1 MVISIKNF
9 LFYATVLKK
18 KNVTKLVGQ
27 TVQAFKVLL
36 ELSHWELC
44 AFLYNLWNYIP
55 GGPWKSNAVLKNSFK
70 MVAIFCMNPAS
81 C

>member
-1 MVISIKNF
+1 MQQF
-9 LFYATVLKK
+9 WK
-18 KNVTKLVGQ
+18 KNVAKLVCQ

-36 ELSHWELC
+36 EWSHWKLC

-55 GGPWKSNAVLKNSFK
+55 GGPWKSNAARKNSFK